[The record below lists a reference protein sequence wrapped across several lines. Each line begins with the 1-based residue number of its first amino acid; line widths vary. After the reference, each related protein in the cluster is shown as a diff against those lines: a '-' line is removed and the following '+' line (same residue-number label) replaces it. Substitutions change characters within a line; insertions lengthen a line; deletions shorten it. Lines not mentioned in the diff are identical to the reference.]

1 VWCGGGANGAM
12 ESIIAGMG
20 LNGNHIKQETRAG
33 VRCLIN
39 DLTLSSIRER
49 ERDTERER
57 ERERESERSCT
68 PDSYNTPYKPFC

>member
-1 VWCGGGANGAM
+1 MWCGGGANGAM

-39 DLTLSSIRER
+39 DLTLSSITQR
-49 ERDTERER
+49 ERER
-57 ERERESERSCT
+57 ERERDLVHLTLTTLHTSLFV
-68 PDSYNTPYKPFC
+68 N